1 MIKEGKVLGVPAQED
16 DLILN
21 PLRFN
26 KLVMNDVDLILID
39 VDPNDPLDFYRWN
52 ITKNSFRRNT
62 QKNTSDSGLRVF
74 IKDFNKVHPAK
85 ASPTDDKKK

>member
-1 MIKEGKVLGVPAQED
+1 MIRSISIPGTLQRTAFGG
-16 DLILN
+16 
-21 PLRFN
+21 
-26 KLVMNDVDLILID
+26 
-39 VDPNDPLDFYRWN
+39 
-52 ITKNSFRRNT
+52 NT